1 MDLPLPRALDC
12 PFVGSDL
19 LLCRLRFS
27 LFPLLFVVPSP
38 SNHCSMATEQW
49 FEGDGTTGGVT
60 FVSDEGE
67 GGHGVAFLGVA
78 GARPTV
84 ADVVAQFEPGDGSD
98 GGIAVEVVVVR
109 AHLDDVSPLLAFPK
123 RSPLSPSS
131 PSHLLHHLLQNKK
144 F

>member
-1 MDLPLPRALDC
+1 
-12 PFVGSDL
+12 
-19 LLCRLRFS
+19 
-27 LFPLLFVVPSP
+27 
-38 SNHCSMATEQW
+38 MAMEQW

-60 FVSDEGE
+60 FVSDVGE
-67 GGHGVAFLGVA
+67 GGHDVAFLGVA
-78 GARPTV
+78 GARPAV
-84 ADVVAQFEPGDGSD
+84 ADVVAQFEPLDGRD

-131 PSHLLHHLLQNKK
+131 PSHLLHHLLHDKK